1 MESNQGI
8 TSPALT
14 GIVAEIKTVLES
26 ARRNVSRQVNSE
38 LLSTYWNIGRIISE
52 YEQTVPERADYGK
65 QTLRVLA
72 RALTAE
78 FGKGFSVSNI
88 QFMRRFYQTYQIQ
101 QTVSVELSWS
111 HYCELLSISDADK
124 RSFYEK
130 EAVNAGWSVRELKR
144 QIDSSLFERLLL
156 SRSDAN
162 REQVLTLAEKGIEIA
177 EPADIIRDPYVF
189 EFLGLP
195 EDKPVMESDLER
207 ALVQQIEKFLLELG
221 RGFMFVGTQQ
231 RMTLNNTH
239 YYVDMVFYNKI
250 LRAYVLIE
258 LKTTKLTPEAAG
270 QINMYLN
277 YYAAEVNDPDDNPP
291 IGIILCTEK
300 DSITA
305 EYALGGL
312 SNNIFASR
320 YVLYMPNKEQLI
332 AQVEAVLTEWHKK
345 KPEEDQIETAK

>member
-1 MESNQGI
+1 MESNQSI
-8 TSPALT
+8 MSPTLT

-26 ARRNVSRQVNSE
+26 ARGNVARQVNSE
-38 LLSTYWNIGRIISE
+38 LLSAYWNIGRIISE

-65 QTLRVLA
+65 QTLKELA
-72 RALTAE
+72 KVLTAE
-78 FGKGFSVSNI
+78 FGKGFSRSNL
-88 QFMRRFYQTYQIQ
+88 QNMRTFYLTYEKCQTL
-101 QTVSVELSWS
+101 SGKLSWS
-111 HYCELLSISDADK
+111 HYCELLSVSDPDK

-130 EAVNAGWSVRELKR
+130 EAVNSNWSVRELKR

-156 SRSDAN
+156 SRGDAN
-162 REQVLTLAEKGIEIA
+162 KEQVLALAHKGIEIA

-231 RMTLNNTH
+231 RVTVNNTH

-270 QINMYLN
+270 QLNMYLN
-277 YYAAEVNDPDDNPP
+277 YYAAEVNDSDDNPP
-291 IGIILCTEK
+291 VGIILCTEK

-320 YVLYMPNKEQLI
+320 YVLYIPDKEQLI
-332 AQVEAVLTEWHKK
+332 AQVEAVLGKHRKL
-345 KPEEDQIETAK
+345 